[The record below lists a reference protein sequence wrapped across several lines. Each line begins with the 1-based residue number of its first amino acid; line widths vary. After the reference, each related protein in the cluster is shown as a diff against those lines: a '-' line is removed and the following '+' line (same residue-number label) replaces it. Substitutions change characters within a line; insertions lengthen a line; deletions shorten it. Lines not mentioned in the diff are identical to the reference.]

1 MPPKPSTRRCARGEE
16 RKSLGL
22 WYNQVLC
29 TTAFSVSP
37 ASVYSHLWE
46 LNPKDALK
54 SSRFI
59 VCEPALRRGGLS
71 CRYLPRRRFSH
82 TCTAHG
88 TRKRHSVWRR
98 EGLEVSTRCRC
109 RIGTLADVDLPPRRC
124 ERADCRRYKE
134 PHSARARACTCSS
147 VCLHLERRI
156 RGCVAADSE
165 TWRACISLGPE
176 RRPPVASSA
185 PSRA

>member
-82 TCTAHG
+82 TPHTELGSVTLCGGGRVWKCQRDTVVGSARSLMSTFLHAGASGRTAGG
-88 TRKRHSVWRR
+88 TRSRTARV
-98 EGLEVSTRCRC
+98 
-109 RIGTLADVDLPPRRC
+109 P
-124 ERADCRRYKE
+124 ERA
-134 PHSARARACTCSS
+134 CSS